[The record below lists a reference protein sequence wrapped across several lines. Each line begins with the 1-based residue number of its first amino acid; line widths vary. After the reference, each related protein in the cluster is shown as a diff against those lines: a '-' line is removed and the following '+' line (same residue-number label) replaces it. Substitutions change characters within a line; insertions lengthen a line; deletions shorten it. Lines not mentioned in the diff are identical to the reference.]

1 MRVISRRRIREFCAK
16 NSRHDREAAEKE
28 LSAWFYEARH
38 ARWETHAD
46 VKEMYRSASI
56 LKDGRCVFNICGNKY
71 RLIVRIDYG
80 HGIIY
85 IRWIGTHG
93 DYDQINA
100 EEV

>member
-1 MRVISRRRIREFCAK
+1 
-16 NSRHDREAAEKE
+16 
-28 LSAWFYEARH
+28 
-38 ARWETHAD
+38 
-46 VKEMYRSASI
+46 
-56 LKDGRCVFNICGNKY
+56 VFNICGNDY